1 MSKKRIDRDA
11 ILNASRA
18 MATKAKPTPAPVRQP
33 VAMAHPDRTDFKR
46 LDLYEQIRTQRDVG
60 KMLGV
65 NDPYFVEHQGRAAA
79 TTQIDGKTL
88 INFASYDYLG
98 LNGATELQDA
108 AIEAIGNY
116 GTSVSGSRP
125 TSGERPFHRALEAD
139 LAQLYESEAALV
151 FVSGHATNVST
162 IGELLGSAD
171 LVIYD
176 GFSHNSVVTGCKLSG
191 ATRKTFK
198 HNDFDDLERILSQE
212 RDKYEHVLIIVE
224 GLYSMD
230 GDLPDLARAIEIKER
245 YEAWLMVDEAHSLG
259 VLGATGKGLFEEQSI
274 DPRKVDIWM
283 GTMSKTLSGCGG
295 YICGSQDLIDILKF
309 FASGFMY
316 SVGLSAPL
324 AVAAQTALAMMQ
336 KEPWR
341 VQKLQSNGRYFLDHA
356 KQAGLDTGLSAGF
369 CVVPVIVGDSLR
381 AVKLSNNLFAR
392 GIYAFPITYPA
403 VPMNEARLRFFVT
416 AEHSEAQLQT
426 AIDITVEELRK
437 LEEEGFSLLSTLA
450 GQGEDG

>member
-1 MSKKRIDRDA
+1 MSKTRIDRDA

-18 MATKAKPTPAPVRQP
+18 MATRAKPTSSPARQP
-33 VAMAHPDRTDFKR
+33 AASSDPERTDFKR
-46 LDLYEQIRTQRDVG
+46 LDLYEQIRTQREAG

-65 NDPYFVEHQGRAAA
+65 TDPYFIEHQGRASA
-79 TTQIDGKTL
+79 TTMIDGREIL
-88 INFASYDYLG
+88 NFASYDYLG
-98 LNGATELQDA
+98 LNGVAELQDA
-108 AIEAIGNY
+108 AIEAIGIY

-139 LAQLYESEAALV
+139 LARLYDSEAALA

-162 IGELLGSAD
+162 IGDLLGSSD

-198 HNDFDDLERILSQE
+198 HNDFDDLDRILSEE
-212 RDKYEHVLIIVE
+212 RDRYDHVLIIIE

-230 GDLPDLARAIEIKER
+230 GDMPDLARAIEIKER
-245 YEAWLMVDEAHSLG
+245 HDAWLMVDEAHSLG
-259 VLGATGKGLFEEQSI
+259 TLGATGKGLFEQQSI

-283 GTMSKTLSGCGG
+283 GTMSKTLSACGG
-295 YICGSQDLIDILKF
+295 YICGSQALIDILKF

-316 SVGLSAPL
+316 SVGLPAPL
-324 AVAAQTALAMMQ
+324 AVAARTALNLMQ
-336 KEPWR
+336 QEPWR
-341 VQKLQSNGRYFLDHA
+341 VQKLQSNGRYFLQHA

-369 CVVPVIVGDSLR
+369 CVIPVIVGDSLR
-381 AVKLSNNLFAR
+381 AVKLSNILLER

-403 VPMNEARLRFFVT
+403 VPMNEARLRFFIT
-416 AEHSEAQLQT
+416 AEHSEEQLQT
-426 AIDITVEELRK
+426 ALDITAEELNK
-437 LEEEGFSLLSTLA
+437 LEEEGFSLLASLA
-450 GQGEDG
+450 DHSEDG